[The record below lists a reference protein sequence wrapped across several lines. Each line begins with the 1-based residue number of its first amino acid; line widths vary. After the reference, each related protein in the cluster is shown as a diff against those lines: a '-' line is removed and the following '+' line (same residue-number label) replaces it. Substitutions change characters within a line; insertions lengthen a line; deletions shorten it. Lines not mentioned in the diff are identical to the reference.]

1 MMIPLHSIDF
11 LSLQDLTNVTL
22 VDDDSVV
29 KARLFRESCG
39 LVLLPSG
46 PTGTGCR
53 APLVR
58 LRLFPSVDTMATV
71 ARYS

>member
-29 KARLFRESCG
+29 KTRLFRACCG
-39 LVLLPSG
+39 LVLLPSS
-46 PTGTGCR
+46 PTRTGCR
-53 APLVR
+53 ALLVR
-58 LRLFPSVDTMATV
+58 LRLFPSVDTMPTV